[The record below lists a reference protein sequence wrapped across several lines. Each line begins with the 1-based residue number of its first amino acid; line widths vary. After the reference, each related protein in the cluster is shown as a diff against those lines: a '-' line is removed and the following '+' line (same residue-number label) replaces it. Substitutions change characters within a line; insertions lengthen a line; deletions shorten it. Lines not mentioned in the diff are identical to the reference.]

1 MLESIFVICPNLK
14 FAKFILGGQKQ
25 LMLIL
30 FLYVRSANTVPLHI
44 EIGMRILF
52 LLCSLLEAFGD
63 A

>member
-1 MLESIFVICPNLK
+1 
-14 FAKFILGGQKQ
+14 
-25 LMLIL
+25 MLIL

-52 LLCSLLEAFGD
+52 LLCLGIANVVPLHIENGCEILFLLCSFLEAFGD